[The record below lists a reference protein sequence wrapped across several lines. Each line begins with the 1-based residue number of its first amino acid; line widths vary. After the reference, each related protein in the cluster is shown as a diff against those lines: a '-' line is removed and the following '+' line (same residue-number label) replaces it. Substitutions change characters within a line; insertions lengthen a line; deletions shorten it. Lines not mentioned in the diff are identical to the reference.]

1 MGFFKMK
8 VKPCPVRRIT
18 INIMAVTQ
26 TQLAVYDKH
35 ASINRTL
42 H

>member
-1 MGFFKMK
+1 MVFK
-8 VKPCPVRRIT
+8 VKLKLCPVRTIT
-18 INIMAVTQ
+18 TNIMAVTQ

-42 H
+42 LH